1 MTTNQAD
8 QIIQK
13 LDQIINL
20 LQPKTKNRP
29 QTNSEQLKNK
39 GLVNSLM
46 EICTHPGYDD
56 KQYCSALKQLKDL
69 DFALSPKQMAWIM
82 FYGLLRHSTEGEATD
97 QFLSNQISRRN
108 KGNRNDYVEEI
119 RKLIQQNYKGDAEY
133 KAKLDYY
140 LKSKLS

>member
-1 MTTNQAD
+1 MTIEQAD

-20 LQPKTKNRP
+20 LQPKTSKP
-29 QTNSEQLKNK
+29 NK
-39 GLVNSLM
+39 KQKVDQSGINNLM
-46 EICTHPGYDD
+46 HICTHPGYEA
-56 KQYCSALKQLKDL
+56 KEYCDALKQLREL
-69 DFALSPKQMAWIM
+69 DFALSAKQMAWIM

-108 KGNRNDYVEEI
+108 KNNRNDYVEEI
-119 RKLIQQNYKGDAEY
+119 RKLIQQNYKGDVEY